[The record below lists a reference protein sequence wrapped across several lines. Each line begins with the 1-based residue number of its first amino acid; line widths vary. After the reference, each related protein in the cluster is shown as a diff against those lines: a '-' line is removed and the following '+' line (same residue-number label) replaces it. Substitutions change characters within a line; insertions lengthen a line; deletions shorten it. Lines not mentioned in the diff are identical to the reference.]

1 MFPVTDN
8 SSSNNI
14 NNAVMI
20 IIYCFTYMPDT
31 EPTISLLSTFNE
43 EKIMKLES
51 GSAESLTE
59 VCSMPK
65 LYVLLQL

>member
-1 MFPVTDN
+1 
-8 SSSNNI
+8 
-14 NNAVMI
+14 MI